1 MTTASEVLRQAEALP
16 TFSVVVARLS
26 SLIRNDQVGAGEY
39 ENVIRLDPALTAN
52 LLRLANSPFFGLRRK
67 VTSVRQAITLMGIKR
82 IFELATS
89 ASFSRILPPKIPGFE
104 IDAADL
110 WKHSVAVAIMAE
122 RLARATRM
130 NPPEMVFT
138 AGLLHDIGKLA
149 IGALLLD
156 EQARVQNT
164 MQNEDM
170 SFVGAEHAVIG
181 TDHTE
186 VGALMA
192 KEWDLPHEVEWAV
205 RWHHSPGSAPEH
217 VNQSLIG
224 LVHVADCLAHS
235 IGYGADVGDLSRKME
250 DGTAERLGIKVQD
263 LELTAGDTV
272 EQIREMGEMLTQNQG
287 GENGL

>member
-16 TFSVVVARLS
+16 TFPVVVARLS
-26 SLIRNDQVGAGEY
+26 SLMRNEQAGSAEY
-39 ENVIRLDPALTAN
+39 EKVIRPDPALTAN

-67 VTSVRQAITLMGIKR
+67 VTSVKQAITLMGIKR

-89 ASFSRILPPKIPGFE
+89 ASFNRILPPKIPGFE

-110 WKHSVAVAIMAE
+110 WKHSVAVAIMSE
-122 RLARATRM
+122 RLAQVTKM

-156 EQARVQNT
+156 EKTRVEST
-164 MQNEDM
+164 MQNDEI
-170 SFVGAEHAVIG
+170 SFVHAEHTVIG

-192 KEWDLPHEVEWAV
+192 KEWDLPLEVEWAV
-205 RWHHSPGSAPEH
+205 RWHHSPGSAPDD
-217 VNQSLIG
+217 VNQSLID
-224 LVHVADCLAHS
+224 LVHLADCLAHS
-235 IGYGADVGDLSRKME
+235 IGYGADVGELSRKME
-250 DGTAERLGIKVQD
+250 DGAAERIGVRVQD
-263 LELTAGDTV
+263 LELTASDTV
-272 EQIREMGEMLTQNQG
+272 QQIQEMGESPSQN
-287 GENGL
+287 